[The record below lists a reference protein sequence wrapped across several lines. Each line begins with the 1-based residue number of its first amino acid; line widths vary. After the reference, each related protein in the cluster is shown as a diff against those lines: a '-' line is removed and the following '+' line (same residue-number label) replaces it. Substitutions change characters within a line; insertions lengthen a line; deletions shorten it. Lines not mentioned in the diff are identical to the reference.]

1 MIRICFKNE
10 IDRQGARVARK
21 SHFFNFQTLAFLAS
35 WRFKIFIF
43 SFISI
48 FFMAAPA
55 WAAGDLKSGADS
67 LRHFFREVNSFSARF
82 KQVVLDESLKPIQE
96 SSGTLWIER
105 PNKFRWDYEKP
116 YKQQIVADGKRL
128 WVYDVGLQQATVRDL
143 SGGLNDTPAM
153 LLAGKG
159 RLDDNFTIQ
168 PLDAQGKLMWVQLKP
183 RHKDSGYDD
192 IRIGFAQGKLRVIEM
207 VDGFGHTTRV
217 TLESPRENARIEAAR
232 FNFTPPEGVDVVGE

>member
-1 MIRICFKNE
+1 MRMKRFSI
-10 IDRQGARVARK
+10 VAVVCLLGMG
-21 SHFFNFQTLAFLAS
+21 SP
-35 WRFKIFIF
+35 
-43 SFISI
+43 
-48 FFMAAPA
+48 MAATSTPKT
-55 WAAGDLKSGADS
+55 GIES
-67 LRHFFREVNSFSARF
+67 LRQFFREVNSFSARF
-82 KQVVLDESLKPIQE
+82 KQVVLDDTQNLVQE

-128 WVYDVGLQQATVRDL
+128 WVYDAGLQQATVRDL
-143 SGGLNDTPAM
+143 TGGLNDTPAM

-168 PLDAQGKLMWVQLKP
+168 PLDATDKLAWVQLKP
-183 RHKDSGYDD
+183 RRKDSGYDD
-192 IRIGFAQGKLRVIEM
+192 IRIGFAQGKLRIIEM

-217 TLESPRENARIEAAR
+217 TFDSPRENARIDASR

>member
-1 MIRICFKNE
+1 MKR
-10 IDRQGARVARK
+10 RLVLVAV
-21 SHFFNFQTLAFLAS
+21 FLLGMSSA
-35 WRFKIFIF
+35 
-43 SFISI
+43 
-48 FFMAAPA
+48 MAATNAP
-55 WAAGDLKSGADS
+55 KSGADS
-67 LRHFFREVNSFSARF
+67 LRQFFREVNSFSARF
-82 KQVVLDESLKPIQE
+82 SQVVLDESLKPIQE

-128 WVYDVGLQQATVRDL
+128 WVYDAGLQQATVRDL
-143 SGGLNDTPAM
+143 TGGLNDTPAV

-168 PLDAQGKLMWVQLKP
+168 PLEAQGDLMWVQLKP
-183 RHKDSGYDD
+183 RRKDSGYDD

-217 TLESPRENARIEAAR
+217 TLESPRENARIESAR
-232 FNFTPPEGVDVVGE
+232 FSFTPPEGVDVVGE

>member
-10 IDRQGARVARK
+10 IDRQGAGVARK

-128 WVYDVGLQQATVRDL
+128 
-143 SGGLNDTPAM
+143 
-153 LLAGKG
+153 
-159 RLDDNFTIQ
+159 
-168 PLDAQGKLMWVQLKP
+168 
-183 RHKDSGYDD
+183 
-192 IRIGFAQGKLRVIEM
+192 
-207 VDGFGHTTRV
+207 
-217 TLESPRENARIEAAR
+217 
-232 FNFTPPEGVDVVGE
+232 

>member
-1 MIRICFKNE
+1 MNRLLI
-10 IDRQGARVARK
+10 
-21 SHFFNFQTLAFLAS
+21 LAVMFLLGMGSA
-35 WRFKIFIF
+35 
-43 SFISI
+43 
-48 FFMAAPA
+48 MAATNAP
-55 WAAGDLKSGADS
+55 KSGADS
-67 LRHFFREVNSFSARF
+67 LRQFFREVSSFSARF
-82 KQVVLDESLKPIQE
+82 KQVVLDESLKPVQE

-143 SGGLNDTPAM
+143 TGGLNDTPAM

-168 PLDAQGKLMWVQLKP
+168 PLEVEGSLTWVQLKP
-183 RHKDSGYDD
+183 RRKDSGYDD

-217 TLESPRENARIEAAR
+217 TLESPRENAHIEAAR

>member
-1 MIRICFKNE
+1 MKRLLI
-10 IDRQGARVARK
+10 
-21 SHFFNFQTLAFLAS
+21 LAAMFLLGVGSA
-35 WRFKIFIF
+35 
-43 SFISI
+43 
-48 FFMAAPA
+48 MAATNEP
-55 WAAGDLKSGADS
+55 KSGADS
-67 LRHFFREVNSFSARF
+67 LRRFFREVNSFSARF
-82 KQVVLDESLKPIQE
+82 KQVVLDESLKPVQE

-128 WVYDVGLQQATVRDL
+128 WVYDVGLQQATVRNL
-143 SGGLNDTPAM
+143 TGGLNDTPAM

-159 RLDDNFTIQ
+159 RLDDNFTIR
-168 PLDAQGKLMWVQLKP
+168 PLDVEGSLTWVQLKP

-192 IRIGFAQGKLRVIEM
+192 IRIGFAHGKLRVIEM

-217 TLESPRENARIEAAR
+217 TLDSPQENARIEAAR

>member
-1 MIRICFKNE
+1 MKRLLI
-10 IDRQGARVARK
+10 
-21 SHFFNFQTLAFLAS
+21 LAVMFLLGMNSAMAS
-35 WRFKIFIF
+35 TND
-43 SFISI
+43 
-48 FFMAAPA
+48 P
-55 WAAGDLKSGADS
+55 KSGADS
-67 LRHFFREVNSFSARF
+67 LRRFFHEVNSFSARF
-82 KQVVLDESLKPIQE
+82 KQVVLDETLKPIQE

-168 PLDAQGKLMWVQLKP
+168 PLDAPGNLTWVQLKP

-192 IRIGFAQGKLRVIEM
+192 IRVGFAQGKLRVIEM

-217 TLESPRENARIEAAR
+217 TLESPRENARIESTR
-232 FNFTPPEGVDVVGE
+232 FSFTPPEGVDVAGE

>member
-1 MIRICFKNE
+1 MMKRLLILMATLLL
-10 IDRQGARVARK
+10 GMGG
-21 SHFFNFQTLAFLAS
+21 TLAAS
-35 WRFKIFIF
+35 N
-43 SFISI
+43 
-48 FFMAAPA
+48 AP
-55 WAAGDLKSGADS
+55 KSGTDS
-67 LRHFFREVNSFSARF
+67 LRRFFHEVNSFSARF
-82 KQVVLDESLKPIQE
+82 SQVVLDESLKPIQE

-143 SGGLNDTPAM
+143 TGGLTDTPAM

-159 RLDDNFTIQ
+159 QLEDNFTIQ
-168 PLDAQGKLMWVQLKP
+168 SLDEQDKLMWVQLKP
-183 RHKDSGYDD
+183 RRKDSGYDD

-217 TLESPRENARIEAAR
+217 TLESPRENARIEPDR
-232 FNFTPPEGVDVVGE
+232 FNFKPPEGVDVVGE

>member
-1 MIRICFKNE
+1 MKRLLVLAVMFLLGMIS
-10 IDRQGARVARK
+10 A
-21 SHFFNFQTLAFLAS
+21 
-35 WRFKIFIF
+35 
-43 SFISI
+43 
-48 FFMAAPA
+48 MAATNAP
-55 WAAGDLKSGADS
+55 KSGADS
-67 LRHFFREVNSFSARF
+67 LRRFFHEVNSFSARF

-116 YKQQIVADGKRL
+116 YKQQIVADGKQL
-128 WVYDVGLQQATVRDL
+128 WVYDAGLQQATVRNL
-143 SGGLNDTPAM
+143 TGGLNDTPAM

-168 PLDAQGKLMWVQLKP
+168 PLDAQGNLMWVQLKP

-217 TLESPRENARIEAAR
+217 MLESPRENARIESTR
-232 FNFTPPEGVDVVGE
+232 FNFKPPEGVDVVGE

>member
-1 MIRICFKNE
+1 MKRLLIVAVTFLLGMG
-10 IDRQGARVARK
+10 GA
-21 SHFFNFQTLAFLAS
+21 
-35 WRFKIFIF
+35 
-43 SFISI
+43 
-48 FFMAAPA
+48 MAATNEP
-55 WAAGDLKSGADS
+55 KSGVDS
-67 LRHFFREVNSFSARF
+67 LRQFFREVNSFSARF
-82 KQVVLDESLKPIQE
+82 KQVVLDESLKPVQE

-105 PNKFRWDYEKP
+105 PNKFRWDYDKP

-159 RLDDNFTIQ
+159 RLEDKFTIQ
-168 PLDAQGKLMWVQLKP
+168 PLEAPGNLTWVQLKP
-183 RHKDSGYDD
+183 RHKDSGFDD

-217 TLESPRENARIEAAR
+217 TLDSPRENARIESDR
-232 FNFTPPEGVDVVGE
+232 FNFKPPEGVDVVGE

>member
-1 MIRICFKNE
+1 MKRLLI
-10 IDRQGARVARK
+10 
-21 SHFFNFQTLAFLAS
+21 LAVMFLLGMSSA
-35 WRFKIFIF
+35 
-43 SFISI
+43 
-48 FFMAAPA
+48 MAATNAP
-55 WAAGDLKSGADS
+55 KSGADS
-67 LRHFFREVNSFSARF
+67 LRRFFHEVNSFSARF

-128 WVYDVGLQQATVRDL
+128 WVYDVGLQQATVRNL
-143 SGGLNDTPAM
+143 TGGLNDTPAM

-168 PLDAQGKLMWVQLKP
+168 PLDAQGNLMWVQLKP

-207 VDGFGHTTRV
+207 VDGFGQTTRV
-217 TLESPRENARIEAAR
+217 TLESPRENARIESAR
-232 FNFTPPEGVDVVGE
+232 FSFTPPEGVDVAGE

>member
-1 MIRICFKNE
+1 MQRLLI
-10 IDRQGARVARK
+10 
-21 SHFFNFQTLAFLAS
+21 LAMMFLLATGNA
-35 WRFKIFIF
+35 I
-43 SFISI
+43 
-48 FFMAAPA
+48 AATSTP
-55 WAAGDLKSGADS
+55 KSGADS
-67 LRHFFREVNSFSARF
+67 LRRFFHDVNSFSARF

-143 SGGLNDTPAM
+143 TGGLNDTPAM

-168 PLDAQGKLMWVQLKP
+168 SLDAPGSLTWVQLKP
-183 RHKDSGYDD
+183 RHKDSGYED

-217 TLESPRENARIEAAR
+217 TLDSPRENAHIESDR
-232 FNFTPPEGVDVVGE
+232 FNFKPPEGVDVVGE